1 MASNATPLSAEG
13 QPTLAKG
20 AIGLAGQLFQ
30 SITHMAPGAGVIFSA
45 GFMASR
51 GGGSLALAWAF
62 ATVACMLTA
71 ICLVDVVR
79 KVRSAGGYFVI
90 HSVALGHFV
99 GFSTSWL
106 WFLFEPLV
114 PAGLS
119 MFFGK
124 VLSDFLLSQ
133 VGIYIPWFVFAPIM
147 VALLA
152 YTTYVGIKQS
162 SQLTVILGVAEIVI
176 LLLFAVIWIVQA
188 GANQPVISFS
198 PASSPHGLSGVFF
211 ATIFGVLS
219 FLGFEAGVP
228 LAEESTNAKRSLV
241 ISILVSTL
249 GVGLFYVVLGYG
261 TVAGYGFTNA
271 QDFADKFSADNF
283 NAYFT
288 MASGALGVFGVLL
301 MLVVIAN
308 SSFACSVAAENAVTR
323 VFYSLGRAGVFPRW
337 LSRINP
343 NTQTPAN
350 AVFFEAGI
358 ALVFALALG
367 FIFGPIDAYGLLGLL
382 WTVALMVVYTMTNLS
397 SFSLYYF
404 KYRDEFN
411 VFRHL
416 IIPIIASIVMFF
428 PLAASLFPQVVFGIL
443 FGDYTPNAYPFNLG
457 LPIVVVWFLIGLAVY
472 LYLKATR
479 PNELNHM
486 ANEMAI
492 VELVGEDNDPRHRAT
507 LNAEMIAP
515 GLYQDRTE

>member
-1 MASNATPLSAEG
+1 MATAATA

-30 SITHMAPGAGVIFSA
+30 SITHMAPAAGVIFSA
-45 GFMASR
+45 GYMATR
-51 GGGSLALAWAF
+51 GGGSHALAWLI
-62 ATVACMLTA
+62 ATIACALTA

-124 VLSDFLLSQ
+124 VLSDFLLSE
-133 VGIYIPWFVFAPIM
+133 VGIFIPWWVFAPIM

-152 YTTYVGIKQS
+152 YTTYVGIRQS
-162 SQLTVILGVAEIVI
+162 SRLTVILGSIEIGV
-176 LLLFAVIWIVQA
+176 LLFFAILWIIRA
-188 GANQPVISFS
+188 GSNQPVISFS
-198 PASSPHGLSGVFF
+198 PASSPQGWGGVFF

-228 LAEESTNAKRSLV
+228 LAEESNNARRSLV
-241 ISILVSTL
+241 ISILTSTI
-249 GVGLFYVVLGYG
+249 GIGLFYVVMGYG
-261 TVAGYGFTNA
+261 TVAGYGFASA

-288 MASGALGVFGVLL
+288 MATNVLGVVGALL
-301 MLVVIAN
+301 MLFVIAN
-308 SSFACSVAAENAVTR
+308 SSFACSIAAENAVTR
-323 VFYSLGRAGVFPRW
+323 VFYSLGRAGVFPSW
-337 LSRINP
+337 LKTISP
-343 NTQTPAN
+343 HTQTPSRAILL
-350 AVFFEAGI
+350 EAGI
-358 ALVFALALG
+358 AMFFAFFMG
-367 FIFGPIDAYGLLGLL
+367 FYFGPIDAYGLLGLL

-397 SFSLYYF
+397 SFSLYFF
-404 KYRDEFN
+404 KYRDEFSI
-411 VFRHL
+411 FRHL
-416 IIPIIASIVMFF
+416 IIPIVASLVMFM

-457 LPIVVVWFLIGLAVY
+457 LPIAVGWFLIGLVVY
-472 LYLKATR
+472 LFLKATR
-479 PNELNHM
+479 PAQLDHM

-492 VELVGEDNDPRHRAT
+492 VELVGEEYDPRSRAT
-507 LNAEMIAP
+507 ASGRAAS
-515 GLYQDRTE
+515 